1 MTNVYLDTSAA
12 MKLLVEEPESDA
24 LATWIHQSN
33 PRLVASRLL
42 YTELHC
48 AAFRQGIEYEP
59 VRQVLDRVSLLTIHD
74 GILMRA
80 GQGRSGLRSAVAIH
94 LFSALDAGMQE
105 MLVYDGELADAARG
119 MGLAIS
125 QPK

>member
-1 MTNVYLDTSAA
+1 MTDVYFDTSAA
-12 MKLLVEEPESDA
+12 MKLVVEEPESDA
-24 LATWIHQSN
+24 LATWIHHNN

-48 AAFRQGIEYEP
+48 AAFRQRIEP
-59 VRQVLDRVSLLTIHD
+59 VSVRHVLDRVSLLSIHD

-80 GQGRSGLRSAVAIH
+80 AQGRWGLRSADAIH
-94 LFSALDAGMQE
+94 LSSAMDAGLPE

-119 MGLAIS
+119 MGIAVS

>member
-1 MTNVYLDTSAA
+1 MSDVYLDTSAA
-12 MKLLVEEPESDA
+12 MKLVVEEPESDA
-24 LATWIHQSN
+24 LANWIHQSN

-42 YTELHC
+42 FTELYC
-48 AAFRQGIEYEP
+48 AAFRQGIDGEL
-59 VRQVLDRVSLLTIHD
+59 VHKVLDRVSLLSIHD

-80 GQGRSGLRSAVAIH
+80 GQGRSGLRSADAIH
-94 LFSALDAGMQE
+94 LFAAMDAGLRE

-119 MGLAIS
+119 MGFAIS